1 MIRQDGYIRPQRPR
15 AEVGEPV
22 TWRPSCFTM
31 GEIPGA
37 VREVHG
43 RVIYINE
50 AHRFYVAEA
59 RCGAYTL
66 REVFK
71 F

>member
-15 AEVGEPV
+15 AEVGEPI
-22 TWRPSCFTM
+22 TWRPSCFTIGM
-31 GEIPGA
+31 VPGA
-37 VREVHG
+37 VQEVHG

-50 AHRFYVAEA
+50 AHRYYVAEA
-59 RCGAYTL
+59 DCYGRTI
-66 REVFK
+66 REAFK